1 MPTYVMNEGA
11 FELPGGWQDRTV
23 TALSFPGGGQK
34 SDATLTV
41 TRDPSSRSSASLP
54 AYVDKQLVDMA
65 KSCPRFD
72 LIGRKELSLAGAYAQ
87 SVEYTWRTPDGT
99 QVHQLQVVTLMPA
112 GDALVFTAT
121 APDEIYDRYASTLR
135 DAILSFRF
143 R

>member
-11 FELPGGWQDRTV
+11 FDVPGAWQDRSV
-23 TALSFPGGGQK
+23 TALSFPAGAQK

-41 TRDPSSRSSASLP
+41 TRDPSSRTTVSLP

-72 LIGRKELSLAGAYAQ
+72 LITREDLALAGTHAQ
-87 SVEYTWRTPDGT
+87 LVEYTWRTPDGT

-121 APDEIYDRYASTLR
+121 APDDIFDRYASTLR